1 MDLGL
6 RDKVCLITGST
17 GGIGLEAARLLA
29 AEGASVAVTDRRAER
44 VELARRDAGATAGLV
59 ADLADADGPAA
70 VVADVTAQLG
80 PIDCLVNNVG
90 EAYQASFE
98 ELTDQQW
105 ERTWQLNVMAY
116 VRAIRAVLPAMRERG
131 SGVIVNVSSTA

>member
-29 AEGASVAVTDRRAER
+29 AEGASVAVTGRRAER

-105 ERTWQLNVMAY
+105 ERTWQLNVMA
-116 VRAIRAVLPAMRERG
+116 
-131 SGVIVNVSSTA
+131 